1 MNSQIC
7 KRISRH
13 TDVVLYRWLKTL
25 IAEEEHSKISI
36 SNVRDFIPPS
46 EYFYNNRTL
55 RLSFY
60 SPKWVRKTIKKLVNL
75 GRVIEEITMQD
86 LEDFAKRRG
95 SVPSIL

>member
-13 TDVVLYRWLKTL
+13 TDVVLY
-25 IAEEEHSKISI
+25 
-36 SNVRDFIPPS
+36 

-86 LEDFAKRRG
+86 LEYFAKKRG
-95 SVPSIL
+95 AVPSVL